1 MRARMQILTAGT
13 HVLSD
18 ASDEQLAERAAADFE
33 AFEELYRRYIVRMYR
48 FLRSQTPDDATAEDL
63 TAQVFFKALS
73 SAASF
78 RGDGSYK
85 SWIFRIAHNTLSTW
99 RSRRGRALTVE
110 QVPEKV
116 DPGPTPVS
124 HAIAR
129 EERDLVWEEV
139 EALPAAQ
146 QEVITLHYAEDL
158 SIEEVAR
165 VTKRTRG
172 AVRILLHRARNRLRH
187 ALEGRDLQ

>member
-1 MRARMQILTAGT
+1 MQILTAGT
-13 HVLSD
+13 HVVSD
-18 ASDEQLAERAAADFE
+18 ASDEQLAARAATDFDS
-33 AFEELYRRYIVRMYR
+33 FEELYRRYIVGMYR
-48 FLRSQTPDDATAEDL
+48 FMRSQTPDEATAEDL

-73 SAASF
+73 SAGSF

-85 SWIFRIAHNTLSTW
+85 SWLFRIAHNVLSTW

-110 QVPEKV
+110 EVPDEA

-124 HAIAR
+124 HAIAT
-129 EERDLVWEEV
+129 EERNVMWEEV
-139 EALPAAQ
+139 ADLPSAQ
-146 QEVITLHYAEDL
+146 QEVITLHYAEEL

-165 VTKRTRG
+165 ATKRTRG
-172 AVRILLHRARNRLRH
+172 AVRILLHRARHRLRH